1 MEALCNQINKT
12 FVSRKVVKRG
22 PFNVPAITGDV
33 LQAIGF
39 YFICRLIDLADMTA
53 LTDMTDITDMTDT
66 TGMADRS
73 DRIDRRER
81 TDRTERTDIIYI

>member
-22 PFNVPAITGDV
+22 PFNVPAITGAV

-53 LTDMTDITDMTDT
+53 LTDITDMTDMTDITDMTD
-66 TGMADRS
+66 M
-73 DRIDRRER
+73 
-81 TDRTERTDIIYI
+81 TDQNS